1 MNKSVLRVAWICLG
15 LTSALLVTIIAVF
28 VLRGNRAPVPRSPNH
43 PPTAETAGSEP
54 VSDPK
59 RAIRAAE
66 DEIRAADVAIRAAE
80 ERIRAAE
87 KKVPVDQAAIR
98 AAQEGIRSAQEKMR
112 APQERIQ
119 AALKQI
125 QAAQKNAQ

>member
-15 LTSALLVTIIAVF
+15 LTSALLVIIVAVF
-28 VLRGNRAPVPRSPNH
+28 VLRGNRVPMPRSPNN
-43 PPTAETAGSEP
+43 PPTTETAGS
-54 VSDPK
+54 SNPK
-59 RAIRAAE
+59 LAIRAEE

-87 KKVPVDQAAIR
+87 KKVPVDQDAIR
-98 AAQEGIRSAQEKMR
+98 TAQEEIRSAQEKMR

-119 AALKQI
+119 AALKQL
-125 QAAQKNAQ
+125 QALQKTAQ